1 MELAT
6 NILGHVDRRRYN
18 PSRDIAYCW
27 PQIMQSAMDR
37 VSKGTGLP
45 WFMELVKRH
54 QVTDE
59 ALSKSAKAMANYMAM
74 CGRPDECPDNVKD
87 TMEKSGLFECDDSS
101 KMLIYAALGET
112 MMAAFYSSIRDVLVE
127 DEPSPLNDKRFVE
140 LVGSSMD
147 GIFYK
152 RRSTFGRVYDRVVSF
167 FKK

>member
-1 MELAT
+1 LAT

-27 PQIMQSAMDR
+27 PSIMQSAMDR

-45 WFMELVKRH
+45 WFMSLVKKH

-59 ALSKSAKAMANYMAM
+59 ALSKTAKAIAHYMAA
-74 CGRPDECPDNVKD
+74 CNKPDECPSNVKD
-87 TMEKSGLFECDDSS
+87 AMEKSGLFECDETA
-101 KMLIYAALGET
+101 KMLLYAALGET

-127 DEPSPLNDKRFVE
+127 DEPSPLNDKRLIE

-147 GIFYK
+147 RIFYS
-152 RRSTFGRVYDRVVSF
+152 RRSALGRVCDKVVSF

>member
-1 MELAT
+1 MVT
-6 NILGHVDRRRYN
+6 NILGHSDRRRYN

-27 PQIMQSAMDR
+27 PKLMQSAMDR

-45 WFMELVKRH
+45 WFMELVKKH

-59 ALSKSAKAMANYMAM
+59 ALSKAAKAIANYMAT
-74 CGRPDECPDNVKD
+74 CSKPDECPVNVKD
-87 TMEKSGLFECDDSS
+87 TMEKSGLFECDETA
-101 KMLIYAALGET
+101 KMLLYAALGET

-127 DEPSPLNDKRFVE
+127 DEPSPLNDKRLVD

-147 GIFYK
+147 GIFYE
-152 RRSTFGRVYDRVVSF
+152 RRSTLGRVYDKVVSF